1 MSVNEST
8 HTDDVLSFG
17 VKRQNTHRGRLSLSK
32 RVRALEDMILVLS
45 EEDKKDIILALT
57 ADGYHV
63 TSLHDRDEAVQ
74 WLQSK
79 NTDIMLMEV
88 KGRLS
93 VESLPQDILTSLR
106 MTIPHIPVIFLLD
119 RYDPENVVGSFEAGA
134 QDVVHT
140 AEDTSIVVAR
150 VRNVLSCTHPRH
162 RMQSELEIGDM
173 VIQQDIRQVWRAGIA
188 VELTP
193 KEFDLLLY
201 LALQVNR
208 VCTRRDI
215 LRHVWEHDYIS
226 DTNVVD
232 VYIRHLRKKLDR
244 GHRQKLIRTKRGVGY
259 YIAQPE

>member
-1 MSVNEST
+1 M
-8 HTDDVLSFG
+8 
-17 VKRQNTHRGRLSLSK
+17 SK
-32 RVRALEDMILVLS
+32 RVRVLEDMILILS
-45 EEDKKDIILALT
+45 EEDKMEIILALT
-57 ADGYHV
+57 ADGYQV
-63 TSLHDRDEAVQ
+63 TSLHHREEAVE
-74 WLQSK
+74 WLQTM

-93 VESLPQDILTSLR
+93 LESLPQDILTALR
-106 MTIPHIPVIFLLD
+106 MCAPHIPVIFLLD
-119 RYDPENVVGSFEAGA
+119 RYDPENVVASFEAGA
-134 QDVVHT
+134 KDVVHV
-140 AEDTSIVVAR
+140 AEDTSIVLAR
-150 VRNVLSCTHPRH
+150 VRNVLRCTRPSH

-173 VIQQDIRQVWRAGIA
+173 IIHQEIRQVWRAGIE

-208 VCTRRDI
+208 VCSRREI

-244 GHRQKLIRTKRGVGY
+244 GHRQKLIRTKRGIGY